1 MESTEVQGATAEQQR
16 EMILETPEP
25 STSIQLFYSKGFSD
39 VQGKYTWMEGRQR
52 QKRESFF
59 AFKW

>member
-39 VQGKYTWMEGRQR
+39 VQGKYTWMEGR
-52 QKRESFF
+52 
-59 AFKW
+59 